1 MKPTLGASTLLDRL
15 SHKRCDPDFI
25 GASRTAA
32 GARFLILIG
41 LKPVILSN
49 EARDQAA
56 IRWFTAADLAMMDL
70 PAEDA
75 LFLGVDR
82 QTGAGHFAL
91 ALTEHRAG
99 LVRRATEYLRPL
111 VDLRTIATQGVMNE
125 AEVALIGKA
134 KSLAA
139 WHETARCCGRC
150 GGVTTVKDGGWKR
163 KCWACGQQFFPRID
177 PVVIMLLTDG
187 ERCVL
192 GHEAQ
197 FPEKMYSTIAG
208 FIEPG
213 EDIEHAVRR
222 EAFEELGVD
231 VTEVR
236 YLTTQ
241 PWPFPHSLMIGCVG
255 YTPYAPLRPD
265 PAEIV
270 DAQWFDR
277 DACRALLAGAHP
289 GGLWLPGR
297 QAIAHSLIRAFVEG
311 APTTVFL
318 QQEGTKSSAAG

>member
-15 SHKRCDPDFI
+15 SHKRCDPEFI
-25 GASRTAA
+25 AASQAA
-32 GARFLILIG
+32 AEARFLVLIG
-41 LKPVILSN
+41 LKPVIVSN
-49 EARDQAA
+49 EARDVAA
-56 IRWFTAADLAMMDL
+56 IRWFTQTDLRALDL
-70 PAEDA
+70 PVQEA

-91 ALTEHRAG
+91 ALTEHRAS
-99 LVRRATEYLRPL
+99 LVRGATGYLRPL
-111 VDLRTIATQGVMNE
+111 VDLRTIATQGIMSE

-139 WHETARCCGRC
+139 WHDTARCCGHC

-177 PVVIMLLTDG
+177 PVVIMLIMDG

-192 GHEAQ
+192 GHEPQ
-197 FPEKMYSTIAG
+197 FPEKMFSTIAG
-208 FIEPG
+208 FVEPG

-222 EAFEELGVD
+222 EAREEIGVD
-231 VTEVR
+231 VGEVR

-241 PWPFPHSLMIGCVG
+241 PWPFPHSLMIGCIG
-255 YTPYAPLRPD
+255 IAPYGELKPD

-270 DAQWFDR
+270 EARWFDR
-277 DACRALLAGAHP
+277 DDCRALLAGTHP
-289 GGLWLPGR
+289 EGLWVPGR
-297 QAIAHSLIRAFVEG
+297 QAIAHFLIKSFVDGG
-311 APTTVFL
+311 AMT
-318 QQEGTKSSAAG
+318 GTQKI